1 MQLSEMHGAGRVNSL
16 VLDMH
21 LIFDMHSE
29 KFFVACFSLSKSQ
42 NYKSR
47 SLWFLYGLETDHWT
61 EDRLKNSL
69 FLLRFYFK
77 IPFNLLTTNVPII

>member
-29 KFFVACFSLSKSQ
+29 KFS
-42 NYKSR
+42 
-47 SLWFLYGLETDHWT
+47 
-61 EDRLKNSL
+61 
-69 FLLRFYFK
+69 
-77 IPFNLLTTNVPII
+77 